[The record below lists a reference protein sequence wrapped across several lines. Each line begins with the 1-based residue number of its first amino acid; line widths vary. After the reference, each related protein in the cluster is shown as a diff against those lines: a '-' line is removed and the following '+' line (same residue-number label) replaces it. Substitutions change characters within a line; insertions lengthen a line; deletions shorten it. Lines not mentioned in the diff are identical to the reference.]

1 MTHTNLPFSAGSLRK
16 ILFLDF
22 DGVLHPA
29 WGNSL
34 PEFVHAHALAQAL
47 VGWPCEIVI
56 SSTWRE
62 HYSLAQLKQFL
73 VPELAGRVIG
83 VTGQDPNGRYAR
95 HKTILQYLATVGEE
109 VDWRAL
115 DDSGGEFHECPNLI
129 LCDGSVGLQPAQVEQ
144 VIGWLGD
151 RKLAYGSV

>member
-1 MTHTNLPFSAGSLRK
+1 MTHTNLPNPAGSLRK

-47 VGWPCEIVI
+47 MGRPCEIVI

-62 HYSLAQLKQFL
+62 HYSLAQLKEFL
-73 VPELAGRVIG
+73 LPELAGRVIG
-83 VTGQDPNGRYAR
+83 VLGADQRPPYVRSKN
-95 HKTILQYLATVGEE
+95 IE
-109 VDWRAL
+109 VWLDAQSGLVEWRAL
-115 DDSGGEFHECPNLI
+115 DDSAAEFQPGCPQLI
-129 LCDGSVGLQPAQVEQ
+129 LCDGNTGFGDSQSRELRD
-144 VIGWLGD
+144 WLV
-151 RKLAYGSV
+151 SSS